1 MKSQIK
7 PSKTRMWPLNYVPSS
22 KSPHLSEPLNSQNTH
37 FEDVGFQIVTINYIF
52 MYLSST

>member
-1 MKSQIK
+1 
-7 PSKTRMWPLNYVPSS
+7 MWPFKYVPSS

-52 MYLSST
+52 MCLSST